1 MANCVKRLA
10 ICHFPLDPAPFP
22 FYNSIARQIQKNDS
36 HKEKT
41 MSDFLFRGNLA
52 RLDPDVYELTQL
64 EAERQARKLILIPSE
79 STAPMAVRE
88 ALASAFQNIYAE
100 GYPEEESR
108 WMTEDEILDYPAR
121 LADYRRNGDP
131 RYYKGVEY
139 ADAVEALARK
149 RAAQAFAA
157 NGFGPNQ
164 IYVNVQALS
173 GAPANNAV
181 YQALV
186 NLGDTIMGLNLLH
199 GGHLSHGSSVN
210 RSGKWFKAV
219 HYTVDENERLD
230 YDKIRALALETKPKL
245 IIAGYS
251 SYSWVPDW
259 KKFREIANEVGAY
272 FLADISHIGGLV
284 AAGVVPSPV
293 GIAHVVMSTTHKSLD
308 GPRGAVL
315 LTTDA
320 AIAKKIDSAVFPGE
334 QGGPHV
340 NVFAALSLTFKLAQ
354 TKQFKQLQSQTVKN
368 AQAMADQFTKRGLR
382 VPFGGTDC
390 HLVNV
395 DVTTVKSPDGIAL
408 SGDQAARIL
417 DIVGIVVNRNTIPG
431 DKNSRDP
438 SGIRLGTPWITQRG
452 FNEKMTRELTDI
464 MADVLLACAPHA
476 VDTVRKGRQRR
487 AKIDFNVLNNA
498 KLRVRKLTEKA
509 GIDYKFT
516 KSCYPHFYYIDDK
529 VKAKDV
535 AVFELSGD
543 RVRQMLDYVVSSD
556 LSALKPGMSQA
567 TEISTPTPRKAGAGG
582 KVKATLTNVDDI
594 FFQLSVPA
602 AKANVVATWL
612 RDLSDGY
619 VSFDLKG
626 AKDYDT
632 RRIPGPFIVEQVKKA
647 AKAEGIG
654 GKAVSEVK
662 PYFIGELPASKKEA
676 LPPYVW
682 TEVEGELKKTA
693 LNQIHRDLGGR
704 MVPFAGWEM
713 PVQYTGIFEEHL
725 ATRNAAG
732 LFDVSHMGVY
742 EVRGRDA
749 ASFLDTLC
757 GNDCGGLQPGES
769 LYSHFLTPEADV
781 IDDTLVYRRDWDK
794 FLVVV
799 NASNDDKDRTWFES
813 VRDGKVCIDSARP
826 WARTYGYE
834 AELRNLRDT
843 KAGEDMRVDIA
854 LQGPKSR
861 DILLAMG
868 VDSETKARI
877 MKLKRTEL
885 CDARVGGFDLIVSR
899 TGYTGE
905 KMAFELFV
913 HPERAVDFWNAI
925 LKAGESFGVKSIG
938 LGARDSLRT
947 EAGLPLYGH
956 EMGLGS
962 GKFGMRDLSVA
973 EGGFGSYVKPYKPW
987 FIGRDA
993 YVARE
998 QERKGVVVR
1007 FTFDEQR
1014 VRMAHNGDPVMNAN
1028 GERIGYVTS
1037 CAIDGARFITG
1048 QAYLENGYVKEGTPI
1063 FIHQG
1068 GVMERPATAA
1078 KVVSRFAK
1086 L

>member
-1 MANCVKRLA
+1 
-10 ICHFPLDPAPFP
+10 
-22 FYNSIARQIQKNDS
+22 
-36 HKEKT
+36 
-41 MSDFLFRGNLA
+41 MSDYLFRGNLA
-52 RLDPDVYELTQL
+52 KLDRDVYELTQL

-79 STAPMAVRE
+79 STAPLAVRE
-88 ALASAFQNIYAE
+88 ALSSAFQNIYAE
-100 GYPEEESR
+100 GYPEEETR
-108 WMTEDEILDYPAR
+108 WMSEEEILDYPAR
-121 LADYRRNGDP
+121 LGDYRRNGDP

-139 ADAVEALARK
+139 ADVVEALARR
-149 RAAQAFAA
+149 RAAEMFAA
-157 NGFGPNQ
+157 NGFTADQ

-181 YQALV
+181 YQAL
-186 NLGDTIMGLNLLH
+186 LSIGDTVMGLNLLH
-199 GGHLSHGSSVN
+199 GGHLTHGSSVN
-210 RSGKWFKAV
+210 RSGKYYKAV

-230 YDKIRALALETKPKL
+230 YDRIRAQALEAKPKL

-251 SYSWVPDW
+251 SYSWIPDW
-259 KKFREIANEVGAY
+259 KKFRAIADEAGAY

-320 AIAKKIDSAVFPGE
+320 ALAKKIDSAVFPGE

-340 NVFAALSLTFKLAQ
+340 NVFAALALTFKLAQ
-354 TKQFKQLQSQTVKN
+354 TKQFKQLQEQTIRN
-368 AQAMADQFTKRGLR
+368 AQAMADQFQKRGLR
-382 VPFGGTDC
+382 VPFGGTDS

-395 DVTTVKSPDGIAL
+395 DTTTIKSPDGVAL

-417 DIVGIVVNRNTIPG
+417 DIAGIVVNRNTIPG

-452 FNEKMTRELTDI
+452 FKEKETRELTDI

-487 AKIDFNVLNNA
+487 AKIDFNVLNEA
-498 KLRVRKLTEKA
+498 KLRVRKLAEEA
-509 GIDYKFT
+509 GIDYRYK
-516 KSCYPHFYYIDDK
+516 KSGYPHFYYIDDK
-529 VKAKDV
+529 IDEPLVNKLLRQSDAPPY
-535 AVFELSGD
+535 AVFELSGES
-543 RVRQMLDYVVSSD
+543 VRQVLNYAVSSD
-556 LSALKPGMSQA
+556 LSALKKKQSQA
-567 TEISTPTPRKAGAGG
+567 TTIATPRGVIQGAL
-582 KVKATLTNVDDI
+582 VNVDDQTY
-594 FFQLSVPA
+594 QLLIPVENA
-602 AKANVVATWL
+602 ALVATWL

-619 VSFDLKG
+619 TSFKLDG
-626 AKDYDT
+626 EKDYSEK
-632 RRIPGPFIVEQVKKA
+632 RLPGPFAVEQVKR
-647 AKAEGIG
+647 AK
-654 GKAVSEVK
+654 GKNPWPGAGNAVSEDK
-662 PYFIGELPASKKEA
+662 PYFIGISSEVHKEGLPSFEWFEPEN
-676 LPPYVW
+676 PPVKY
-682 TEVEGELKKTA
+682 TA
-693 LNQIHRDLGGR
+693 LHETHKALGAK
-704 MVPFAGWEM
+704 MVPFAGWDM
-713 PVQYTGIFEEHL
+713 PVWYTSVVEEHL
-725 ATRNAAG
+725 ATRQAAG

-742 EVRGRDA
+742 EVRGPDA
-749 ASFLDTLC
+749 ASFLDAIC
-757 GNDCGGLQPGES
+757 GNDCGGLEPGAS
-769 LYSHFLTPEADV
+769 LYSQFLTPDADV
-781 IDDTLVYRRDWDK
+781 IDDTLVYRRGPDK

-799 NASNDDKDRTWFES
+799 NASNDDKDRAWFEA
-813 VRDGKVCIDSARP
+813 VRDGRVCIDNARP
-826 WARTYGYE
+826 WARTYGYN
-834 AELRNLRDT
+834 AEIRDLRDP

-868 VDSETKARI
+868 VDSDTRARI

-885 CDARVGGFDLIVSR
+885 CDATVGGFDLIVSR

-913 HPERAVDFWNAI
+913 HPERAADFWNAL
-925 LKAGESFGVKSIG
+925 LKAGEPFGLKPVG

-962 GKFGMRDLSVA
+962 GKFGDRDLGVA

-998 QERKGVVVR
+998 QERKGVVAR
-1007 FTFDEQR
+1007 FRFDDQR
-1014 VRMAHNGDPVMNAN
+1014 VRMAHPGDPVVSAN
-1028 GERIGYVTS
+1028 GERIGWVTS
-1037 CAIDGARFITG
+1037 CAIDGERFLTG
-1048 QAYLENGYVKEGTPI
+1048 QAYLENGYTREGTPI
-1063 FIHQG
+1063 GIHQG
-1068 GVMERPATAA
+1068 GNMDRPATAA
-1078 KVVSRFAK
+1078 KVVSRFPK